1 MKIILFI
8 ALFGFLYSNSIKEY
22 KAVFKCINFHSKYYV
37 AIRSFEL
44 NSQKALLI
52 VDGSSLKS
60 GVILKES
67 ATDVKCSKEL
77 FESRYFKFLAHAKY
91 ESKHKLQNDGVLSSG
106 GGAVLTT
113 DLCPSSKEGFE
124 DRLYLALIKRF
135 KNPVPVT
142 LFITKRW
149 ILKHEKAFE
158 QLRTWQSEGKLN
170 ITWGNHTAEHIYHPK
185 VELEHNFV
193 LSREENLTKDILDL
207 EQELLKRGIVPSVFF
222 RFPGLVSDKKCVE
235 MASNMGLIVIGA
247 DTWIAKGEKI
257 KENSIILV
265 HGNKNEPKGVDM
277 LLKDLE
283 DTSLKEPVGI
293 DKIQPNIERNASKDA
308 NTTPIATP
316 KYRE

>member
-1 MKIILFI
+1 MKIILFM

-22 KAVFKCINFHSKYYV
+22 KAVFKCINFHSKSYM
-37 AIRSFEL
+37 AIRSFKL

-67 ATDVKCSKEL
+67 ATDVKCSKEV

-106 GGAVLTT
+106 GGVVLTT

-158 QLRTWQSEGKLN
+158 QLRTWQREGKLN
-170 ITWGNHTAEHIYHPK
+170 ITWGNHTAKHIYHSK
-185 VELEHNFV
+185 AKLEHNFV
-193 LSREENLTKDILDL
+193 LSAEENLTQDVLDL
-207 EQELLKRGIVPSVFF
+207 EIELLKRGIIPSVFF
-222 RFPGLVSDKKCVE
+222 RFPGLVSDKKAMDTV
-235 MASNMGLIVIGA
+235 SNLGLITIGSN
-247 DTWIAKGEKI
+247 TWIAKGEKI
-257 KENSIILV
+257 KADSIILL

-277 LLKDLE
+277 FLKDLQ
-283 DTSLKEPVGI
+283 DTSLAEPI
-293 DKIQPNIERNASKDA
+293 SIKSIA
-308 NTTPIATP
+308 NN
-316 KYRE
+316 R